1 MKTFQAAFRSI
12 YEPELA
18 KYGFK
23 KLKTK
28 YPYYGKMVGDEIVH
42 LISYTSKMGTIPG
55 WKAFEIVSGVATV
68 YRGEINLNINA
79 KDNTWL
85 IRNSRIFGKNHM
97 FDEEMYD
104 SGFEYR
110 KDDEDG
116 IIKAISDSIEP
127 AKRMALPALNEAT
140 GLKESLDY
148 FEKYGCSTRIYNN
161 RDFGAEIN
169 DESEGL
175 LYFICY
181 DYEGYMNQRRQ
192 LSEKDL
198 KSLRYS
204 YEHHRTG
211 FTEETFQEF
220 IEFEREGRNKND
232 KEVFN
237 MYNDKECMKR
247 MAEELERRKQANI
260 QALKGYNFF

>member
-42 LISYTSKMGTIPG
+42 LISYVSDMGTIPG

-79 KDNTWL
+79 KYNTWL
-85 IRNSRIFGKNHM
+85 ISNSRIFGMNHM
-97 FDEEMYD
+97 FDGEMYK
-104 SGFEYR
+104 SRFEYR

-116 IIKAISDSIEP
+116 MIKAISDSVEP
-127 AKRMALPALNEAT
+127 TKRMALPALNEAT

-148 FEKYGCSTRIYNN
+148 FIKYVGNTKIYNN
-161 RDFGAEIN
+161 SDFGAEMN
-169 DESEGL
+169 GDSEGL

-181 DYEGYMNQRRQ
+181 DYEGYMNQKNRIW
-192 LSEKDL
+192 EKEM
-198 KSLRYS
+198 KIWKYS
-204 YEHHRTG
+204 YEHNMTG
-211 FTEETFQEF
+211 FTEEGFLGF
-220 IEFEREGRNKND
+220 IDELTEGKNKKI

-260 QALKGYNFF
+260 QALKSYNL

>member
-42 LISYTSKMGTIPG
+42 LVSYVSDMGTIPG
-55 WKAFEIVSGVATV
+55 WKAFDIVSGVATV

-85 IRNSRIFGKNHM
+85 VSNSRIFGVNHL

-116 IIKAISDSIEP
+116 MIKAISDSIEP

-140 GLKESLDY
+140 GLKECLDY
-148 FEKYGCSTRIYNN
+148 FEKYVGNTKIYNN
-161 RDFGAEIN
+161 RDFGAEMN
-169 DESEGL
+169 GDSEGL

-181 DYEGYMNQRRQ
+181 DYEGYMKQQKRLWEEHLN
-192 LSEKDL
+192 SWK
-198 KSLRYS
+198 YS
-204 YEHHRTG
+204 YEHNRTG
-211 FTEETFQEF
+211 FTKEGFLGF
-220 IEFEREGRNKND
+220 IDELTEGKNESD